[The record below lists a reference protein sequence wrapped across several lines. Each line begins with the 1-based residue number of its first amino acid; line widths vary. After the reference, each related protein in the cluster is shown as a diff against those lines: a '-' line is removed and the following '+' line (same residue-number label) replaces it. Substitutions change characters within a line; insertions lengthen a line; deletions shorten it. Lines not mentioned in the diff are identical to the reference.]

1 MMGKIVIVVL
11 LIVVIVAGYF
21 IYTKSIRPN
30 IPTNITNIIPT
41 NSPDSVPV
49 VDEAQ
54 VEALKKGGL
63 SYSDKKGIFT
73 FLYPLGYTIDEMNGG
88 EFIRIYKKGD
98 TQTGQTEM
106 YDGAIVT
113 FQPLQFTG
121 SLESYVDSQIEMA
134 TKDQMGEL
142 LTGKKAVSVNGY
154 SGFTYTIRS
163 LGESTHYV
171 LHKDNNSQYGV
182 DITYL
187 VADPQKV
194 GFQKEVDSI
203 ISSIKFLK

>member
-1 MMGKIVIVVL
+1 MGKIVIIVIL
-11 LIVVIVAGYF
+11 LVIIAGGYF
-21 IYTKSIRPN
+21 IYDKSIRPN
-30 IPTNITNIIPT
+30 LPVSVVT
-41 NSPDSVPV
+41 NSPTISPESGPV

-88 EFIRIYKKGD
+88 EYIRIFKKGD

-121 SLESYVDSQIEMA
+121 SLESYVDSQIELA

-142 LTGKKAVSVNGY
+142 LTGKKAVIVNGY
-154 SGFTYTIRS
+154 PGFTYTIRT
-163 LGESTHYV
+163 LGASTYYV
-171 LHKDNNSQYGV
+171 LRKDAKSQYGV
-182 DITYL
+182 SISYL
-187 VADPQKV
+187 VADPQNV
-194 GFQKEVDSI
+194 GFQKEVDGV
-203 ISSIKFLK
+203 ISSIEFLK